1 MRQLQTQE
9 SLFERNR
16 LTKTSQVFAV
26 CAVLATGAVPSASA
40 TSVYAA
46 NPNTGQIQVINTA
59 TNTVSPLFAD
69 SADPHGLVFSNS
81 NNIIYTTAVPGRL
94 SDYNLATHGS
104 SVLNTFGANQFGQYV
119 ARDPGGASVVFGVAG
134 GGIDRLNLSTH
145 ALTTVSSF
153 SDPRGLAYDSA
164 GHLFAVLGPSELA
177 QINPLTGAV
186 IASIALPST
195 GSAGSNG
202 LAFDPVSGE
211 LFVTDD
217 ANSLSVRGLYEIPT
231 SLAGETLVNAGLFA
245 NGLTAD
251 GHGNLWIAAENN
263 LDEYNIASQTLATGA
278 SDPGIYD
285 VALAPTPTVGTS
297 TPEPASL
304 LLLGAGLAAVG
315 LHRGRFQ
322 KRSQER

>member
-1 MRQLQTQE
+1 MILLPRQRFGKASQT
-9 SLFERNR
+9 LAIGAMLALTAVFR
-16 LTKTSQVFAV
+16 L
-26 CAVLATGAVPSASA
+26 SAS
-40 TSVYAA
+40 TIYAA
-46 NPNTGQIQVINTA
+46 NPGGQLQVIDTA
-59 TNTVSPLFAD
+59 TNAVSTVFAN
-69 SADPHGLVFSNS
+69 AAGPRGLTFTDP
-81 NNIIYTTAVPGRL
+81 NNIVYTTNTPGQL
-94 SDYNLATHGS
+94 EDYNLLTDTS
-104 SVLNTFGANQFGQYV
+104 SVLSTFGANQFGQYV
-119 ARDPGGASVVFGVAG
+119 ALDPGGASVVFGVAG
-134 GGIDRLNLSTH
+134 GGIDRLNLSTD
-145 ALTTVSSF
+145 AVTAVSLF

-164 GHLFAVLGPSELA
+164 GDLFAVLGPSELA

-195 GSAGSNG
+195 GAAGSNG

-263 LDEYNIASQTLATGA
+263 LDEYNIASQTLVTGA

-285 VALAPTPTVGTS
+285 VALAPTLGTS

-315 LHRGRFQ
+315 LLRKRFQ